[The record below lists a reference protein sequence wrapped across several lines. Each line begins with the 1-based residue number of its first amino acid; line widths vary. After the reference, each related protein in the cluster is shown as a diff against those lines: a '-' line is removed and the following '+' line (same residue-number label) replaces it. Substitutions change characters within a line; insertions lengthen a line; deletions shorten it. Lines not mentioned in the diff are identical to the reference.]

1 MPRYTR
7 SRVTLAGSL
16 RRAIT
21 GAKWIMADAAVWLRN
36 AGIRGHN
43 PSAMAADQL
52 PLPFQYR
59 PSYAAAD
66 FLAAPSNEAARTWLE
81 RTEDWPDH
89 RLALWGGAGCGK
101 THLLRL
107 WAGRRGARVLLGSAL
122 TGLLE
127 LLPSAGIA
135 LDEADAVTDEIA
147 LLHLLNAAREA
158 GVPVLLAARAAPA
171 RWPVR
176 LPDLASRLR
185 AVTAVDIAPPEDSL
199 LRALLMRLLADRQLG
214 VGPGLQEWLLLR
226 LPRSPAALRD
236 AAARLDRAAMA
247 AGGGVTRAIA
257 AAVASEVGDT
267 QTSPAQAG
275 EIETPSVEGEGDRVG
290 T

>member
-1 MPRYTR
+1 MPMR
-7 SRVTLAGSL
+7 L
-16 RRAIT
+16 RDT
-21 GAKWIMADAAVWLRN
+21 
-36 AGIRGHN
+36 GIRGHN

-52 PLPFQYR
+52 PLPFQYE

-66 FLAAPSNEAARTWLE
+66 LLAAPSNEAARTWLE
-81 RTEDWPDH
+81 RTQDWPDH
-89 RLALWGGAGCGK
+89 RLALWGAAGCGK

-107 WAGRRGARVLLGSAL
+107 WAGRRGASVLLGSAL

-127 LLPSAGIA
+127 PWPPAGIA
-135 LDEADAVTDEIA
+135 LDEADAVTDEPA
-147 LLHLLNAAREA
+147 LLHLLNAAHEA
-158 GVPVLLAARAAPA
+158 HVPVLLAARPAPA

-185 AVTAVDIAPPEDSL
+185 AVTTVEIAPPEDSL
-199 LRALLMRLLADRQLG
+199 LRALLMRLLADRQLA

-247 AGGGVTRAIA
+247 AGGAVTRAIA
-257 AAVASEVGDT
+257 ASVIGEITDT
-267 QTSPAQAG
+267 PTSPAAAG
-275 EIETPSVEGEGDRVG
+275 EVKTRSVEGEGDRVG